1 MITQPNIPV
10 EPPMRGKNYSGL
22 STRWIA
28 WNNNQKEMATL
39 KIKEKIKSLLHKS
52 EDSHDKI
59 VMRQD
64 GTGIEVGYAKYEG
77 ASKRS
82 YTKASKLAKRNG
94 IDIIHIHSEVMKER
108 S

>member
-1 MITQPNIPV
+1 MIPQ
-10 EPPMRGKNYSGL
+10 EPPKTGKNYSGL

-28 WNNNQKEMATL
+28 WNENRKKREDEEIKAKTIF
-39 KIKEKIKSLLHKS
+39 KIKELLHKS
-52 EDSHDKI
+52 EDSHAKI

-64 GTGIEVGYAKYEG
+64 GMGIEVGYAKYEG

-94 IDIIHIHSEVMKER
+94 IDIIHIHGEAMR
-108 S
+108 GRR